1 MKKQN
6 LTCCT
11 LRYTMIFLVFPLL
24 FQSCSKS
31 QLPGASDLED
41 SQLKESNLQAM
52 IASEQPLPGGKA
64 RFSAVMGNMDLTG
77 ETVVRICN
85 WTFDKDAGTV
95 AATYWDWN
103 TVAEKGKTLFNAH
116 TCTFENISKTANPY
130 TPTGWMAPAA
140 QYFGR
145 TGIYTYNAT
154 AGVLSIAW
162 NAPWAGV
169 TESWNVTN
177 PDAFSAKVS
186 LRSSNY
192 GLTHG
197 RGYGSN
203 ASWSTFKTVAQ
214 VPRILYRGFRIA
226 VWSKNGTTIFIDTT
240 VTGAWKADKLN
251 LTPFTS
257 SANGNTLHVL
267 SPSSADVCNDGC
279 TTSRT
284 GIIYHLA
291 SNNNGRS
298 MVYNHFCA
306 CLPTNAEFPTYDRNL
321 HPYAFQQII
330 DDNGDMRGFVGIEQ
344 QDQPGSAG
352 YQYQLKEYFQ

>member
-6 LTCCT
+6 LTRCT
-11 LRYTMIFLVFPLL
+11 LTYAMTFLVFSLL
-24 FQSCSKS
+24 SLSCTKIKAPVADDPESVQRKQSS
-31 QLPGASDLED
+31 
-41 SQLKESNLQAM
+41 
-52 IASEQPLPGGKA
+52 SEALVAAAQDLPGGKA
-64 RFSAVMGNMDLTG
+64 RFSAVMGNMDLAG
-77 ETVVRICN
+77 ATVVRICN
-85 WTFDKDAGTV
+85 WTFNASAGTV

-103 TVAEKGKTLFNAH
+103 TTAEKGKTLFNAH
-116 TCTFENISKTANPY
+116 TCTFEGISKTANPY
-130 TPTGWMAPAA
+130 TPTGWMLPAG

-145 TGIYTYNAT
+145 TGVYTYNAT
-154 AGVLSIAW
+154 TGVLSIAW
-162 NAPWAGV
+162 DAPWAGV
-169 TESWNVTN
+169 TESWNVSN

-203 ASWSTFKTVAQ
+203 ASWSTFKTIAQ
-214 VPRILYRGFRIA
+214 VPRVLYRGFRIA
-226 VWSKNGTTIFIDTT
+226 VWSKNGTTIFIDTIGA
-240 VTGAWKADKLN
+240 GAWKADKLN
-251 LTPFTS
+251 LSAFTA
-257 SANGNTLHVL
+257 SANGNTLHAL
-267 SPSSADVCNDGC
+267 LPSSDDVCNDGC
-279 TTSRT
+279 STSRN

-306 CLPTNAEFPTYDRNL
+306 CLPTNEEFPTYNRNL

-330 DDNGDMRGFVGIEQ
+330 DDNGNMRGFVGIEQ
-344 QDQPGSAG
+344 QDEPGSVG